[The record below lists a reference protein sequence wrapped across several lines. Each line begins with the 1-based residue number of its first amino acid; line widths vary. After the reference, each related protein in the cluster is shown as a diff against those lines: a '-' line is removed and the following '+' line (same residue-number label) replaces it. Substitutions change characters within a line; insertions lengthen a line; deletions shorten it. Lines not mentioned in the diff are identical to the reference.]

1 LRTLALYNIKG
12 GVGKTT
18 ATVNLAYLA
27 AREGFRT
34 LVWDLDP
41 QGAASFYFRI
51 RPKVKGVPRLIRRK
65 TDLRPRV
72 RGTDFEL
79 LDLVPADFSY
89 RKLDLLLIL
98 NRKPKRTIRKLLRPL
113 RGSYDVVFLD
123 CAPSI
128 SLVSES
134 VFFAADA
141 LLVPTIPTTLSMR
154 TLQQL
159 TAYVATLRRR
169 RPEIVPFFSMVDRRR
184 SLHRGLS
191 EDGAATGASFLRA
204 RIPVSSIVESMG
216 VHRAPLPVFARGAVA
231 TSAYEELWMEIKERL
246 QITSRR

>member
-1 LRTLALYNIKG
+1 MRTLALYNIKG

-51 RPKVKGVPRLIRRK
+51 RPKVKGVPKLIRRRS
-65 TDLRPRV
+65 DLRLRI
-72 RGTDFEL
+72 RGTDFPL

-89 RKLDLLLIL
+89 RKFDLLLIL
-98 NRKPKRTIRKLLRPL
+98 NRKPKRTLRKLLRPL
-113 RGSYDVVFLD
+113 RGSYDLVFLD

-134 VFFAADA
+134 VFFAADT

-154 TLQQL
+154 TLEQL

-184 SLHRGLS
+184 LLHRGLS
-191 EDGAATGASFLRA
+191 EDGAASGARFLRA

-216 VHRAPLPVFARGAVA
+216 VHRAPLPTFARGSVA
-231 TSAYEELWMEIKERL
+231 TSAFEELWTEVKERL
-246 QITSRR
+246 QVTSRR

>member
-1 LRTLALYNIKG
+1 MKTLAVYNIKG

-51 RPKVKGVPRLIRRK
+51 RPKVKGVPRLIRRRS
-65 TDLRPRV
+65 DLRLRV

-89 RKLDLLLIL
+89 RNLDLLLIL
-98 NRKPKRTIRKLLRPL
+98 NRKPKKTLRKLLRPL

-141 LLVPTIPTTLSMR
+141 LLVPTIPTTLAMR
-154 TLQQL
+154 TLEQL

-169 RPEIVPFFSMVDRRR
+169 PQIVPFFSMVDRRR

-191 EDGAATGASFLRA
+191 EDGAAAGASFLRA

-231 TSAYEELWMEIKERL
+231 TSAYEELWKEIKERL
-246 QITSRR
+246 QITSRW

>member
-1 LRTLALYNIKG
+1 MRTLALYNIKG

-51 RPKVKGVPRLIRRK
+51 RPKVKSVPKLIRRRS
-65 TDLRPRV
+65 DLRLRV
-72 RGTDFEL
+72 RGTDFEM

-89 RKLDLLLIL
+89 RKFDLLLIL
-98 NRKPKRTIRKLLRPL
+98 NRKPKRTLRKLLRPL
-113 RGSYDVVFLD
+113 RGSYDLVFLD

-154 TLQQL
+154 TLEQI

-184 SLHRGLS
+184 LLHRGLS
-191 EDGAATGASFLRA
+191 EDGTAAGFLRA

-216 VHRAPLPVFARGAVA
+216 VHRAPLPAFARASAA
-231 TSAYEELWMEIKERL
+231 TSAFEELWTEVKERL